1 MSAGIDR
8 ALLEDASGR
17 PIGPGGATLTREQA
31 RVVLERDGP
40 LMVAANAGSGKTTVL
55 VERFVRHV
63 VDDGLDPRAILA
75 ITFTRRAA
83 GQLRERIR
91 TRFIQLGCIEHA
103 RAMEGA
109 WISTIDG
116 FCLRVLRSHAVV
128 AGLDPQ
134 LTVLDPGE
142 LRGGQVAP
150 NPVECGYRT
159 PCAHPSICR
168 CTP

>member
-1 MSAGIDR
+1 
-8 ALLEDASGR
+8 
-17 PIGPGGATLTREQA
+17 
-31 RVVLERDGP
+31 
-40 LMVAANAGSGKTTVL
+40 
-55 VERFVRHV
+55 
-63 VDDGLDPRAILA
+63 
-75 ITFTRRAA
+75 
-83 GQLRERIR
+83 
-91 TRFIQLGCIEHA
+91 
-103 RAMEGA
+103 MEGA

-142 LRGGQVAP
+142 LRPLRERAWEDALAGILGRPGTPPPAAILGVLDRFGYEPLRETVGDLYDELRSAGQVVP
-150 NPVECGYRT
+150 KPVECGYRT